1 MKVVL
6 YLEGS
11 RWNLPISKEVLSAS
25 VDAPNKVKLSHVRFL
40 PRSLRPVFSEQA
52 VSRDSL
58 LYLEMVRGKI
68 EMKRI
73 ENGTS
78 RQVTFSKRRNGLL
91 KKAYELSVLCDAQVA
106 LIIFSPTGRLHE
118 FSSSKGRISGGELY
132 GGGGGYGRGS
142 GGEYGGGGGKVRFK
156 CEEKV
161 YMARN
166 CCQEAVVEVEGMAA
180 IMAEVAAATTV
191 VSAVEKRVVDG
202 VRDWIFTE
210 GFGQK
215 HMNKDWMGSGDSDL
229 KQQLKQE
236 AANMAKKMEILEASQ
251 RKFLGQS
258 VATCSVEELRELDNQ
273 LERSLRNVR
282 ARKVYENTR
291 IKGYLDSFLMA

>member
-1 MKVVL
+1 
-6 YLEGS
+6 
-11 RWNLPISKEVLSAS
+11 
-25 VDAPNKVKLSHVRFL
+25 
-40 PRSLRPVFSEQA
+40 
-52 VSRDSL
+52 
-58 LYLEMVRGKI
+58 MVRGKI

-118 FSSSKGRISGGELY
+118 FSSSKNCNEAGS
-132 GGGGGYGRGS
+132 GGGGRYGT
-142 GGEYGGGGGKVRFK
+142 
-156 CEEKV
+156 
-161 YMARN
+161 
-166 CCQEAVVEVEGMAA
+166 VV
-180 IMAEVAAATTV
+180 AEVATVTTV
-191 VSAVEKRVVDG
+191 VSAVKKRVVDG

-215 HMNKDWMGSGDSDL
+215 HMKQGLDGLRQQCMHKIIERYCEHAKQAQTKNPEVEHYI
-229 KQQLKQE
+229 QQLKQE

-251 RKFLGQS
+251 RKFLGHN
-258 VATCSVEELRELDNQ
+258 VASCSVEELRELDNQ
-273 LERSLRNVR
+273 LERSLRNIR

-291 IKGYLDSFLMA
+291 IKGYLDRVFIQGTNRAIERKGETLVGRKYKAVGEVWRK